1 MWNQQQYEK
10 ISKSIATE
18 FVGSEGGST
27 INSQAVKVAADEG
40 LVPEQIR
47 TMVRLANVETF
58 QQLFAQKTGSDKM
71 IEFEP
76 GDAEVVI
83 NQLKEAAEEKCD
95 ASGDSCTCEDATK
108 CTCATKEAAYDRA
121 QDFYGQLY
129 PPEPIEKK
137 AAAPE
142 EIEELPNRHPKEV
155 QLLLKDASDKLR
167 IDQYEAEFVW
177 KDRLEKAAQ
186 AFKLLHGSQVQ
197 DKYAHFKQD
206 VISTLEDGSLPELQV
221 FQGMIGCDV
230 NAPVPSTEKVAQ
242 ICETHVAVLDP
253 AHRQVVTFLKEAQGA
268 RVNYLECQSSREV
281 LAQYVARLEV

>member
-129 PPEPIEKK
+129 PPEPLEKK

-167 IDQYEAEFVW
+167 IDQYEAAFVW

-186 AFKLLHGSQVQ
+186 AFKLL
-197 DKYAHFKQD
+197 
-206 VISTLEDGSLPELQV
+206 L